1 MNAFGLAFNICKR
14 ELQGPFF
21 KNSMHFASLISNL
34 ILGGGGED
42 LEALVFRRSSVWGK
56 IMDVLN
62 IGSRP

>member
-1 MNAFGLAFNICKR
+1 MPLALLLISAKENSKVP
-14 ELQGPFF
+14 LF

-34 ILGGGGED
+34 ILGGDGED